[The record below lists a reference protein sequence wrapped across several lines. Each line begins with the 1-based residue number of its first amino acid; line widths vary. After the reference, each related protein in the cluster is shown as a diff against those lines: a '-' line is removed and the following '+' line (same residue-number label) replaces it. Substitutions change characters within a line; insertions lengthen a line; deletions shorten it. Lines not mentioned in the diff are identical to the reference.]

1 MQALRPLFD
10 NVWGVP
16 LYTSS
21 STWGNSQLMRPE
33 MNIREKIH
41 HIIRVCEIGAR
52 CREVQVGDLVIL
64 PEDNGGAV
72 VTVRREDGKLE
83 RRYCFSEH
91 QALAVW
97 QGEVPGVEDTTLS
110 LPQTR

>member
-1 MQALRPLFD
+1 MQTLRPLFN

-21 STWGNSQLMRPE
+21 STWGDSDLIRPE
-33 MNIREKIH
+33 MNIKEKIH
-41 HIIRVCEIGAR
+41 HIIRVCEVGSH

-64 PEDNGGAV
+64 PEENGGAV

-83 RRYCFSEH
+83 RRYCFPED
-91 QALAVW
+91 QALALW
-97 QGEVPGVEDTTLS
+97 RGALPGVEDTELS
-110 LPQTR
+110 LPQTH